1 MSILVTCFWNT
12 SNKSNQWKY
21 HMESFFLKL
30 GANVICI
37 CSVFNLLFCKRLH
50 FLSYQ
55 SYMEMVI
62 VIITIGYMGAQT
74 EQETQSKFLKIWISS
89 LVSLES
95 YSFSSFW
102 CRSLQLSAL
111 GWCSVEKSNSNTGNR
126 KQFCW
131 WHHPNCF
138 SSQLYIY
145 FTWLMAIFLKF

>member
-95 YSFSSFW
+95 YSFLHFGAD
-102 CRSLQLSAL
+102 L
-111 GWCSVEKSNSNTGNR
+111 CSWVHLAGVQWKNQTLILVTGSNFVDGTTQTVFLHN
-126 KQFCW
+126 FI
-131 WHHPNCF
+131 
-138 SSQLYIY
+138 YI
-145 FTWLMAIFLKF
+145 LHG